1 MALKISAVKPV
12 KCQIFQSY
20 VLLLLKGVSF
30 IASIIYTEDCRFPPQ
45 AQPPCQVV

>member
-20 VLLLLKGVSF
+20 VLLLLKSVSF
-30 IASIIYTEDCRFPPQ
+30 IAYIYTEDCRFPPQ
-45 AQPPCQVV
+45 AQPPCQVE